1 MKGGYPVRRNRYLSV
16 ALSLM
21 CLGIMVLRSADV
33 DADGVV
39 QVSDA
44 WVRETVP
51 GQSVGAAYMQ
61 IRSTERVDLV
71 EAETKV
77 SKSAEIHHMS
87 MKDGL
92 MKMRELNAVSVTPNE
107 EVNLAPGGTHVML
120 VDLKHPL
127 KVGEKVALRLTF
139 RRENGTTFK
148 VAVPAVVKPMIAGAT
163 HEH

>member
-1 MKGGYPVRRNRYLSV
+1 
-16 ALSLM
+16 M
-21 CLGIMVLRSADV
+21 CLGVIAQRSAGAA
-33 DADGVV
+33 ADGVV

-51 GQSVGAAYMQ
+51 GQSVGAAYMH
-61 IRSTERVDLV
+61 IRSTQRVDLV
-71 EAETKV
+71 EAESKI

-92 MKMRELNAVSVTPNE
+92 MKMREMNAVSVAPNE

-148 VAVPAVVKPMIAGAT
+148 LAVPAVVKPMVA
-163 HEH
+163 